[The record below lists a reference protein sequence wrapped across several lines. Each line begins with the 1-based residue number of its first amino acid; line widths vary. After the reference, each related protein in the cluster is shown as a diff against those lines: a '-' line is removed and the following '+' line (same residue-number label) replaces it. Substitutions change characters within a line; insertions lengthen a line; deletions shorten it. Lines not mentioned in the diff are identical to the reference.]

1 MDCYSTFKMRDVFI
15 PATAWTGLGD
25 IMLSEIS
32 QTQEGTFCVIPLTGG
47 TQSGQVQRDTKRG
60 WEGDRESVFGG
71 DRVSVLRG
79 EKVLETDG
87 GDGCTML

>member
-1 MDCYSTFKMRDVFI
+1 MDCYSTFKTRDVFI

-47 TQSGQVQRDTKRG
+47 TQSRRVQRDTKRG
-60 WEGDRESVFGG
+60 WEGDR
-71 DRVSVLRG
+71 VSVRWG
-79 EKVLETDG
+79 QSFSFTR
-87 GDGCTML
+87 